1 MTSWT
6 SKRNSGVYVAS
17 LAFKQ
22 DEAAIDFP
30 MGIVGLIRLAPGINR
45 DTRTR
50 LAPEELFA
58 LYATKCRID
67 GAAFSL
73 MEAAGKPAGRLAC
86 APTSRRTVR
95 HSYPHCTLMVLAG
108 LTVSG
113 AECGCTIRRR
123 RDTHPYSGSRSC
135 VGSSSLGAALVEG
148 TSAVLSGA
156 RVSTHSWHPT
166 GNRWNSWPSQPSMR
180 ACE

>member
-1 MTSWT
+1 M
-6 SKRNSGVYVAS
+6 YVAS

-30 MGIVGLIRLAPGINR
+30 MGATDSPMGIVDLIRLAPGIDR

-73 MEAAGKPAGRLAC
+73 IEAAGKPAGRLVC

-95 HSYPHCTLMVLAG
+95 
-108 LTVSG
+108 
-113 AECGCTIRRR
+113 
-123 RDTHPYSGSRSC
+123 YS
-135 VGSSSLGAALVEG
+135 
-148 TSAVLSGA
+148 
-156 RVSTHSWHPT
+156 
-166 GNRWNSWPSQPSMR
+166 
-180 ACE
+180 